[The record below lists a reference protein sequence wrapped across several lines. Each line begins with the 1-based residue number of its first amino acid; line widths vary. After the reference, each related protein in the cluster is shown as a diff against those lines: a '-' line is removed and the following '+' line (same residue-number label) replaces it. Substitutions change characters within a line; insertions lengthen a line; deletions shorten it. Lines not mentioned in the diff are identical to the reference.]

1 MGSAFARRANF
12 NGDISG
18 WDTSAVTSMHYLF
31 DSASAFNQDIS
42 QWDTSKVTDML
53 GMFNGA
59 SAIKRYVIDVVIK
72 HTVASKTLSFL

>member
-1 MGSAFARRANF
+1 MPSDSKSSF

-18 WDTSAVTSMHYLF
+18 WDTSAVTDMGAMFNLAY
-31 DSASAFNQDIS
+31 AFNQDIS

-59 SAIKRYVIDVVIK
+59 SAFNQDHQRMANLQRDGYGWNVSR
-72 HTVASKTLSFL
+72 TP